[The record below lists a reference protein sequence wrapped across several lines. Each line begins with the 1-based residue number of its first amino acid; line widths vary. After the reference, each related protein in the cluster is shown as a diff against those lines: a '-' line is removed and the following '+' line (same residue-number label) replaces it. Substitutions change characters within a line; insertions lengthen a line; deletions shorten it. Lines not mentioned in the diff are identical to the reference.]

1 MNSPKMEFSPWLVF
15 SLGFLAQALVIL
27 GDTNAQD
34 GMFQFFP
41 PLCPCY
47 FCAHLLILLL
57 FCAAS
62 GLNGIQDSWNKKPSN
77 WRVGT
82 DPCGDK
88 WNGISCTTSR
98 VTAMLVSAA
107 TRYYHIRSFPS
118 SHPFYRWA
126 IHHSFCF
133 VVVVSWWL
141 LLQKTLEFRIV
152 RIPFRRHPVTVRI
165 ADLVWNISTLQ
176 SHFIWF
182 YLFWVSRQAHE
193 LEFLAF
199 VSSMWGDCLL
209 FFFFFGRDFSYNKDL
224 GGPLPA
230 SIGSLSNLENLCA
243 TKLFKEFQLSTDFNI
258 FTAWIVPWLICSPT
272 PPQNSCRLQLFWRN
286 TERTRTAH
294 QA

>member
-1 MNSPKMEFSPWLVF
+1 MNSPKMELSPWLVF

-27 GDTNAQD
+27 ADTNAQD

-47 FCAHLLILLL
+47 FCAHLLILLI

-126 IHHSFCF
+126 IHHSFCCCCCCCF
-133 VVVVSWWL
+133 VVSAPAEDSRVSDC
-141 LLQKTLEFRIV
+141 QG
-152 RIPFRRHPVTVRI
+152 PFQATSSPCPNCRPCMK
-165 ADLVWNISTLQ
+165 
-176 SHFIWF
+176 HFDFYSLIWF
-182 YLFWVSRQAHE
+182 DLSLHTSTWIGIFGICFKHVRWLPPVFFV
-193 LEFLAF
+193 FLAGISPTTRTWA
-199 VSSMWGDCLL
+199 VL
-209 FFFFFGRDFSYNKDL
+209 FLRPSEAWVTSKT
-224 GGPLPA
+224 
-230 SIGSLSNLENLCA
+230 CA
-243 TKLFKEFQLSTDFNI
+243 QPNSFKEFQLSTDFNI
-258 FTAWIVPWLICSPT
+258 FAAWIVPWLICSPT
-272 PPQNSCRLQLFWRN
+272 PPQDSCRLQLFWRN

>member
-1 MNSPKMEFSPWLVF
+1 MNSPKMELSPWLVF

-27 GDTNAQD
+27 ADTNAQD

-152 RIPFRRHPVTVRI
+152 RVPFRRHPVPVRI
-165 ADLVWNISTLQ
+165 ADLVWNIST
-176 SHFIWF
+176 FTVWF
-182 YLFWVSRQAHE
+182 DLIWVSIQAHE

-209 FFFFFGRDFSYNKDL
+209 FFLFFWQGFLLQQGLGRS
-224 GGPLPA
+224 
-230 SIGSLSNLENLCA
+230 S
-243 TKLFKEFQLSTDFNI
+243 
-258 FTAWIVPWLICSPT
+258 
-272 PPQNSCRLQLFWRN
+272 SCVHRKP
-286 TERTRTAH
+286 E
-294 QA
+294 